1 MRKAYGLV
9 LICFV
14 SVLVG
19 AAHAQEFPSRPMTMI
34 IPFPAGGNADG
45 VGRVVAHRMGELL
58 GQRVV
63 VENVGG
69 AGGMIGSNR
78 VAQAAPDG
86 YTFVLGTTGTHAQ
99 GQTLFKAPLYNVVTD
114 FTPLALIAEVPIAL
128 IVRKDLPV
136 ADFKE
141 FIGYA
146 RANQAKMQYG
156 SAGPGSAVHL
166 GCVVL
171 NSALGTNVTHV
182 PYKGSGPAMQDL
194 LAGRLDYMCEF
205 VSVGKPH
212 VDSGSLRALVVMAKE
227 RSPAMPSVPTGAE
240 LGFPSL
246 EAYTWN
252 AFFLPKNTPA
262 PIVKRLNEAVSLAVD
277 TQSVRRHLE
286 RLGVAIVPS
295 ERRSPEY
302 LARFV
307 RAEIEKWAVPIRAAG
322 IAGQ

>member
-1 MRKAYGLV
+1 MNKV
-9 LICFV
+9 LSWLLSACLFQV
-14 SVLVG
+14 AV
-19 AAHAQEFPSRPMTMI
+19 AQAQEFPTRPLTMI

-45 VGRVVAHRMGELL
+45 VGRVVANRMGEIL

-99 GQTLFKAPLYNVVTD
+99 GQTLFKAPLYNVIND

-128 IVRKDLPV
+128 IVRKDLP
-136 ADFKE
+136 AANFRE
-141 FIGYA
+141 FVEYTK
-146 RANQAKMQYG
+146 ANQSKMQYG

-171 NSALGTNVTHV
+171 NSAIGTNVTHV

-194 LAGRLDYMCEF
+194 LAGRLDFMCEF

-212 VDSGSLRALVVMAKE
+212 VDSGSLRALAIMAKS
-227 RSPAMPSVPTGAE
+227 RSPVMPGVPTAAE
-240 LGFPSL
+240 QGVNL

-252 AFFLPKNTPA
+252 AFFLPRNTPA
-262 PIVKRLNEAVSLAVD
+262 PVVRKLNDAVNQ
-277 TQSVRRHLE
+277 TMETRSVREHME
-286 RLGVAIVPS
+286 RLGVSVVAP
-295 ERRSPEY
+295 ERRIPEY
-302 LARFV
+302 LAQFV
-307 RAEIEKWAVPIRAAG
+307 RAEIEKWAGPIRAAG

>member
-1 MRKAYGLV
+1 MRRWLV
-9 LICFV
+9 V
-14 SVLVG
+14 
-19 AAHAQEFPSRPMTMI
+19 AALFAVAALAQAQEFPNRPLTMI

-45 VGRVVAHRMGELL
+45 VGRVLANRMGEIL

-78 VAQAAPDG
+78 VAQAPPDG
-86 YTFVLGTTGTHAQ
+86 YSFVLGTTGTHAQ
-99 GQTLFKAPLYNVVTD
+99 GQTLFKAPLYNVVND
-114 FTPLALIAEVPIAL
+114 FTPLALLAEVPIAL

-136 ADFKE
+136 SSFRE
-141 FIGYA
+141 FVDYS

-171 NSALGTNVTHV
+171 NSAIGTNVTHV

-212 VDSGSLRALVVMAKE
+212 VESGSLKALVVMAKE
-227 RSPAMPSVPTGAE
+227 RSPAMPGVPSGVE
-240 LGFPSL
+240 LGVANL

-252 AFFLPKNTPA
+252 ALFLPRSTPA
-262 PIVKRLNEAVSLAVD
+262 PVVRRLNDAVGQALE
-277 TQSVRRHLE
+277 TKSVRDHLE
-286 RLGVAIVPS
+286 RLGVAVVPP

-307 RAEIEKWAVPIRAAG
+307 REEIDKWAVAIRAAG
-322 IAGQ
+322 VAGQ

>member
-1 MRKAYGLV
+1 MRRACELV
-9 LICFV
+9 LVCMFIFA
-14 SVLVG
+14 G
-19 AAHAQEFPSRPMTMI
+19 AAQAQEFPNRPMTMI
-34 IPFPAGGNADG
+34 VPFPAGGNADG
-45 VGRVVAHRMGELL
+45 VARVVAHRMGELL

-128 IVRKDLPV
+128 IVRKDLP
-136 ADFKE
+136 ATNFKE
-141 FIGYA
+141 FIDYT

-171 NSALGTNVTHV
+171 NTALGTNVTHV

-212 VDSGSLRALVVMAKE
+212 VDAGSLRALVVMAKE
-227 RSPAMPSVPTGAE
+227 RSPAMPDVPTGVEQGIAN
-240 LGFPSL
+240 L

-262 PIVKRLNEAVSLAVD
+262 PIVKRLNDAVSQTID
-277 TQSVRRHLE
+277 TKSVRDHLE
-286 RLGVAIVPS
+286 RLGVAIVPL

-307 RAEIEKWAVPIRAAG
+307 RAEIEKWALPIRAAG
-322 IAGQ
+322 VAGQ

>member
-1 MRKAYGLV
+1 
-9 LICFV
+9 
-14 SVLVG
+14 
-19 AAHAQEFPSRPMTMI
+19 MI

-99 GQTLFKAPLYNVVTD
+99 GQTLFKAPLYNVLTD

-141 FIGYA
+141 FVQYTKAHQG
-146 RANQAKMQYG
+146 KMQYG

-171 NSALGTNVTHV
+171 NTALGTNVTHV

-194 LAGRLDYMCEF
+194 LAGRLDFMCEF

-212 VDSGSLRALVVMAKE
+212 VDTGALRALVVMARE
-227 RSPAMPSVPTGAE
+227 RSPAMPDVPTGIEMGATN
-240 LGFPSL
+240 L

-262 PIVKRLNEAVSLAVD
+262 PIVKRLNDAVSDAIDTKAVRD
-277 TQSVRRHLE
+277 HLE
-286 RLGVAIVPS
+286 RLGVAIVPP

-302 LARFV
+302 LARFA
-307 RAEIEKWAVPIRAAG
+307 RAEIEKWGAAIRAAG

>member
-1 MRKAYGLV
+1 MHILLKAAVTGLFSLAMV
-9 LICFV
+9 
-14 SVLVG
+14 
-19 AAHAQEFPSRPMTMI
+19 AHAQEFPSRPLTMI
-34 IPFPAGGNADG
+34 VPFPAGGNADG
-45 VGRVVAHRMGELL
+45 VGRVLANRMGEVL

-78 VAQAAPDG
+78 VAQAPPDG
-86 YTFVLGTTGTHAQ
+86 YLFVLGSTGTHAQ
-99 GQTLFKAPLYNVVTD
+99 GQTLFKAPLYNVVND
-114 FTPLALIAEVPIAL
+114 FTPVALVAQVPIAL

-136 ADFKE
+136 ASFRE
-141 FIGYA
+141 FVEYSK
-146 RANQAKMQYG
+146 ANQAKMQYG

-171 NSALGTNVTHV
+171 NSAIGTNVTHV

-212 VDSGSLRALVVMAKE
+212 VEAGTLKALVVMAKE
-227 RSPAMPSVPTGAE
+227 RSPALPGVPSGAE
-240 LGFPSL
+240 LGIANL

-262 PIVKRLNEAVSLAVD
+262 PVVRRLNEAVSQTLE
-277 TQSVRRHLE
+277 TKSVRDHLE
-286 RLGVAIVPS
+286 RLGVAVVPP

-307 RAEIEKWAVPIRAAG
+307 REEIDKWAVAIRAAG
-322 IAGQ
+322 VAGQ

>member
-1 MRKAYGLV
+1 MFILG
-9 LICFV
+9 
-14 SVLVG
+14 G
-19 AAHAQEFPSRPMTMI
+19 AARAQDFPSRPMTMI
-34 IPFPAGGNADG
+34 VPFPAGGNADG
-45 VGRVVAHRMGELL
+45 VARVVAHRMGELL
-58 GQRVV
+58 GQRVL

-99 GQTLFKAPLYNVVTD
+99 GQTLFKTPLYNAVTD

-136 ADFKE
+136 TNFKE
-141 FIGYA
+141 FVQYA

-171 NSALGTNVTHV
+171 DSALGTNVTHV

-212 VDSGSLRALVVMAKE
+212 VDAGNLRALVVMAKE
-227 RSPAMPSVPTGAE
+227 RSPAMPNVPTGLE
-240 LGFPSL
+240 QGFANL

-262 PIVKRLNEAVSLAVD
+262 PIVKRLNDAIGQAID
-277 TQSVRRHLE
+277 TKSVRDNLE
-286 RLGVAIVPS
+286 RLGVAIVAQ

-302 LARFV
+302 LGRFV
-307 RAEIEKWAVPIRAAG
+307 RAEIEKWAAPIRAAG
-322 IAGQ
+322 VAGQ